1 MAQSN
6 KNPDKEFNKIFNG
19 QVPRSMQ
26 DGGTNLDVGCGDIEQ
41 AEAGQGL
48 DSLVEQLETSEPAEW
63 VAGGYNA
70 GASDDTPSE
79 SAANL
84 GEALY
89 NAGPGPIE
97 QAGENAVGALLQDR
111 RKRNARI

>member
-41 AEAGQGL
+41 ASAGEGL
-48 DSLVEQLETSEPAEW
+48 DSLVEQLETSPPAEW
-63 VAGGYNA
+63 IAGGYNA
-70 GASDDTPSE
+70 GSDDTPSE

-89 NAGPGPIE
+89 NAGPGPLE
-97 QAGENAVGALLQDR
+97 QAGENTVSALLADR
-111 RKRNARI
+111 RKRNVRR